1 MKENEN
7 WNTETSKMRAG
18 FFFFFF
24 FNGKNLVEFEYI
36 VFRLIEPQW
45 VFS

>member
-24 FNGKNLVEFEYI
+24 NGKNLVEFEYI
-36 VFRLIEPQW
+36 VFRLVEPQW

>member
-1 MKENEN
+1 MKENE
-7 WNTETSKMRAG
+7 TETSEG

-24 FNGKNLVEFEYI
+24 NRKAWVEFEYI
-36 VFRLIEPQW
+36 VFRLVEPQW